1 MHDTDKS
8 ADEFRKKT
16 FTVSSFYESVV
27 NVGRALPQ
35 LVRARRADR
44 VDDAF
49 AEKIMLSTTA
59 VNECQYCTRFHTSLA
74 HEAGLDQ
81 ATIDQILES
90 DVEAAVDETE
100 RPALLFAQRY
110 AEADSNPGPDAR
122 AALREAYDLET
133 AADIR
138 AFVHAIYFGNLLG
151 NTYDA
156 ARLSLSERT
165 RATRRRLDGVVD
177 AVNGVVTHLHE
188 KCPGR

>member
-1 MHDTDKS
+1 MHDMDKS
-8 ADEFRKKT
+8 TDGFRKKT
-16 FTVSSFYESVV
+16 FTVSSFYESAIR
-27 NVGRALPQ
+27 VGRALPQ

-74 HEAGLDQ
+74 HEAGIDQ

-90 DVEAAVDETE
+90 DVEAAVDDTE

-110 AEADSNPGPDAR
+110 AEADGAPEPDAR
-122 AALREAYDLET
+122 ATLRDAYDRDT
-133 AADIR
+133 AADVR

-156 ARLSLSERT
+156 ARFSISERART
-165 RATRRRLDGVVD
+165 ARRRLNGVAD
-177 AVNGVVTHLHE
+177 AVGGVLSDLRE
-188 KCPGR
+188 KCPV

>member
-1 MHDTDKS
+1 MHDAS
-8 ADEFRKKT
+8 GPQGEFRKKT
-16 FTVSSFYESVV
+16 FTVSSLKESAVRL
-27 NVGRALPQ
+27 GRALPR

-74 HEAGLDQ
+74 RETGVDVE
-81 ATIDQILES
+81 TIERILES
-90 DVEAAVDETE
+90 DIDAAVDTDE

-110 AEADSNPGPDAR
+110 AEADGDPSTEAR
-122 AALREAYDLET
+122 NALRTAYDRET

-151 NTYDA
+151 NSYDA
-156 ARLSLSERT
+156 ARFAVAR
-165 RATRRRLDGVVD
+165 RVQVVRRRLSTVTD
-177 AVNGVVTHLHE
+177 AVGAALARLRE
-188 KCPGR
+188 RCPV

>member
-16 FTVSSFYESVV
+16 FTVSSFYESAMR
-27 NVGRALPQ
+27 VGRALPQ
-35 LVRARRADR
+35 LVRARRDDR
-44 VDDAF
+44 VDKAF

-74 HEAGLDQ
+74 REEGIDQ
-81 ATIDQILES
+81 ATIDRILES
-90 DVEAAVDETE
+90 DIEAAVNDAE

-110 AEADSNPGPDAR
+110 AEADGNPGPDAR
-122 AALREAYDLET
+122 AALREAYDPET

-138 AFVHAIYFGNLLG
+138 AFVHTIYFGNLLG

-156 ARLSLSERT
+156 ARLSISERV
-165 RATRRRLDGVVD
+165 RAVRRYLDS
-177 AVNGVVTHLHE
+177 ALAHLRE
-188 KCPGR
+188 KCPV

>member
-8 ADEFRKKT
+8 TGGFQKKT
-16 FTVSSFYESVV
+16 FTVSSFVESAVRL
-27 NVGRALPQ
+27 GRALPQ
-35 LVRARRADR
+35 LARARRGDR

-59 VNECQYCTRFHTSLA
+59 VNECQYCTRFHMSLA
-74 HEAGLDQ
+74 REEGIDQ

-90 DVEAAVDETE
+90 DVEAAVGDAE

-110 AEADSNPGPDAR
+110 AEADGTPGPDAR
-122 AALREAYDLET
+122 VALREAYDPET

-138 AFVHAIYFGNLLG
+138 SFVHAIYFGNLLA

-156 ARLSLSERT
+156 ARLAISK
-165 RATRRRLDGVVD
+165 RARAARHRLDGVAD
-177 AVNGVVTHLHE
+177 AVDGALTRLRE
-188 KCPGR
+188 KCPM

>member
-1 MHDTDKS
+1 MHERDNS
-8 ADEFRKKT
+8 REGFRKKT
-16 FTVSSFYESVV
+16 FTVLSFYDSLT

-35 LVRARRADR
+35 LARARRADR

-74 HEAGLDQ
+74 QEAGLDQ

-90 DVEAAVDETE
+90 DVEAAVNEAE

-110 AEADSNPGPDAR
+110 AEADGNPGRDVR
-122 AALREAYDLET
+122 AALREAYDPET

-156 ARLSLSERT
+156 VRLSLSERA
-165 RATRRRLDGVVD
+165 RATRRRLDEIANAVD
-177 AVNGVVTHLHE
+177 EILTRLRE
-188 KCPGR
+188 KCPV